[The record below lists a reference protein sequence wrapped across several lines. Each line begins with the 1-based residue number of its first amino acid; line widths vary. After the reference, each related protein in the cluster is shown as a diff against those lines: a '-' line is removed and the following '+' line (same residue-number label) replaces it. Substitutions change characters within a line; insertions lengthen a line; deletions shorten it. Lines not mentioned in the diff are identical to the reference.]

1 MHTQAVFELSQEAE
15 RLLQLALQN
24 LNTLRTIAFTNQ
36 QDVNSFGQSQMGA
49 VVSTKFGPNGIQA
62 QQAML
67 QNELRKITQQ
77 EMVLAIVGTVKAGKS
92 TTINA
97 IVGTEVLPNR
107 NRPMTALPTL
117 IRHTPGQ
124 REPVLHFPYVQPIE
138 KLMQTLQL
146 RLQQTDRETLG
157 RYLEID
163 RDMVGLLTRITEGES
178 FAKHYLGAQPIFHC
192 LKSLND
198 LVRLSKALDVAFPFK
213 AYAAIEHVPVIEVE
227 FVHLAGMNEGY
238 GQLTLLDTPGP
249 NEAGQPH
256 LQKMLQE
263 QLTQASAVLA
273 VLDYTQLKSVSDQD
287 VRNAILG
294 VGTSVPLYALVNKFD
309 QKDRNGDDEEQ
320 VKTLISGTLM
330 KGIVEPS
337 HVFPVSS
344 MWGYLANRA
353 RHELVLQGQLPD
365 PNEHRWVQDFA
376 DAALGRRWKH
386 DDLADKTTVGRAAD
400 LLWEDSQFAEP
411 IKKVLHAAHANAS
424 MYALRSACQKLLNY
438 TQGAEDY
445 LNFRSQGLRIASEQL
460 QLNITALEDDMNL
473 AAASQQSVKA
483 AAHNNVSQSVEA
495 MGDFIRRYGKQINAN
510 VVEYFQQG
518 TVPEKLTRQSML
530 LGTRR
535 GIDFDSRYETLS
547 FDDEQSAQITLHR
560 IRASCEII
568 LTAAQEKMTEE
579 LIHLFSYLE
588 VELADTLRN
597 TLKPI
602 EARVAQGLTQ
612 AGFRTNISLPVF
624 HVGLLNF
631 NVNQAFNELI
641 EEQDIPVAQLRRP
654 TGMRGTVA
662 RWLNSDE
669 WGWEGHTVM
678 KSRYVISLPD
688 VQHKLLQHV
697 SSFLLQLNQNMAVQ
711 IENAVSEGMTAFFAD
726 FSLSLDAIRLN
737 LQQSLLARQQN
748 EDAVMALRKQLQQ
761 CVRTARYIHEDTRLL
776 RDDIQ
781 TLFSVEQQ

>member
-1 MHTQAVFELSQEAE
+1 MHTQAIFELSQEAE

-24 LNTLRTIAFTNQ
+24 LNTLKTVSFTTQ
-36 QDVNSFGQSQMGA
+36 HDVNYFGQSQTGGA
-49 VVSTKFGPNGIQA
+49 VPAKFSPRSILA

-67 QNELRKITQQ
+67 QNELRKITQH

-97 IVGTEVLPNR
+97 IIGTEVLPNR

-138 KLMQTLQL
+138 QLMNTLQI
-146 RLQQTDRETLG
+146 RLQQTDRETLSKH
-157 RYLEID
+157 LEID
-163 RDMVGLLTRITEGES
+163 RDMAGLLTRISQGES

-198 LVRLSKALDVAFPFK
+198 LVRLSTALDVAFPFK

-227 FVHLAGMNEGY
+227 FVHLAGMDEAY

-263 QLTQASAVLA
+263 QLSQASAVLA
-273 VLDYTQLKSVSDQD
+273 VLDYTQLKSVSDED
-287 VRNAILG
+287 VRKAILG
-294 VGTSVPLYALVNKFD
+294 TASSVPLYALVNKFD
-309 QKDRNGDDEEQ
+309 QKDRNGDDAEQ
-320 VKTLISGTLM
+320 VKALISGTLM
-330 KGIVEPS
+330 KGTIEPH

-353 RHELVLQGQLPD
+353 RHELALHGKLPD
-365 PNEHRWVQDFA
+365 PNEQRWVQDFA
-376 DAALGRRWKH
+376 DIALGRRWQSE
-386 DDLADKTTVGRAAD
+386 DLADVGALRQATE

-411 IKKVLHAAHANAS
+411 IQTVLHAAHANAS

-445 LNFRSQGLRIASEQL
+445 LNFRSQGLRIASQQL
-460 QLNITALEDDMNL
+460 QQNIAALEDDMSL
-473 AAASQQSVKA
+473 AASSQKA
-483 AAHNNVSQSVEA
+483 ANVVAQSNMKLAVEA
-495 MGDFIRRYGKQINAN
+495 MSDFIRRYEQQINDN
-510 VVEYFQQG
+510 IQDYFQHG
-518 TVPEKLTRQSML
+518 KVPEKLTRQALSF
-530 LGTRR
+530 GTQR
-535 GIDFDSRYETLS
+535 GYDFDARYETLS
-547 FDDEQSAQITLHR
+547 FDDEESAQIALHR

-579 LIHLFSYLE
+579 LTHLFSYLE

-602 EARVAQGLTQ
+602 EARVAQGLAQ

-631 NVNQAFNELI
+631 NANQAFNELI
-641 EEQDIPVAQLRRP
+641 EEQDIPVSQLRRQA
-654 TGMRGTVA
+654 GMRGTVA
-662 RWLNSDE
+662 RWLNSED
-669 WGWEGHTVM
+669 WGWEGYTVM
-678 KSRYVISLPD
+678 QSRYVISLAD
-688 VQHKLLQHV
+688 VQHKLCQHV
-697 SSFLLQLNQNMAVQ
+697 SDFLLQLNQNMATQ
-711 IENAVSEGMTAFFAD
+711 IEMSVTEGMAAFFAD
-726 FSLSLDAIRLN
+726 FSHALEAIRLN
-737 LQQSLLARQQN
+737 LQQSLNVRQQN
-748 EDAVMALRKQLQQ
+748 EDAVAALRQQLQQ
-761 CVRTARYIHEDTRLL
+761 CVRITRYIHEDSRLL

-781 TLFSVEQQ
+781 TLFTVEQQ

>member
-1 MHTQAVFELSQEAE
+1 MHTQAIFELSQEAE

-24 LNTLRTIAFTNQ
+24 LNTLKTVSFTTQ
-36 QDVNSFGQSQMGA
+36 HDVNYSGQSQTGGA
-49 VVSTKFGPNGIQA
+49 VPAKFSPRSIQS

-67 QNELRKITQQ
+67 QNELRKITQH

-97 IVGTEVLPNR
+97 IIGTEVLPNR

-138 KLMQTLQL
+138 QLMNTLQI
-146 RLQQTDRETLG
+146 RLQQTDRETLSKH
-157 RYLEID
+157 LEID
-163 RDMVGLLTRITEGES
+163 RDMTGLLTRISQGES

-227 FVHLAGMNEGY
+227 FVHLAGMDEAY

-263 QLTQASAVLA
+263 QLSQASAVLA
-273 VLDYTQLKSVSDQD
+273 VLDYTQLKSVSDED
-287 VRNAILG
+287 VRKAILG
-294 VGTSVPLYALVNKFD
+294 TGSSVPLYALVNKFD
-309 QKDRNGDDEEQ
+309 QKDRNGDDAEQ
-320 VKTLISGTLM
+320 VKALISGTLM
-330 KGIVEPS
+330 KGTIEPG

-353 RHELVLQGQLPD
+353 RHELALHGKLPD
-365 PNEHRWVQDFA
+365 PNEQRWVQDFA
-376 DAALGRRWKH
+376 DIALGRRWQSE
-386 DDLADKTTVGRAAD
+386 DLADAGALRQAAE

-411 IKKVLHAAHANAS
+411 IHTVLHAAHANAS

-445 LNFRSQGLRIASEQL
+445 LNFRCQGLHIASQQL
-460 QLNITALEDDMNL
+460 QQNIAALEDDMSL
-473 AAASQQSVKA
+473 AASSQKA
-483 AAHNNVSQSVEA
+483 ANVVAQSNTKQAVEA
-495 MGDFIRRYGKQINAN
+495 MSDFIRRYEQQINDN
-510 VVEYFQQG
+510 IQDYFQHG
-518 TVPEKLTRQSML
+518 KVPEKLQRQALSF
-530 LGTRR
+530 GTQR
-535 GIDFDSRYETLS
+535 GNDFDARYETLS
-547 FDDEQSAQITLHR
+547 FDDEQSAQIALHR

-579 LIHLFSYLE
+579 LTHLFSYLE

-602 EARVAQGLTQ
+602 EARVAQGLAQ

-631 NVNQAFNELI
+631 NANQAFNELI
-641 EEQDIPVAQLRRP
+641 EEQDIPVSQLRRQA
-654 TGMRGTVA
+654 GMRGTVA
-662 RWLNSDE
+662 RWLNSED
-669 WGWEGHTVM
+669 WGWEGYTVM
-678 KSRYVISLPD
+678 QSRYVISIAD
-688 VQHKLLQHV
+688 VQRKLCQHV
-697 SSFLLQLNQNMAVQ
+697 SDFLLQLDQNMAAQ
-711 IENAVSEGMTAFFAD
+711 IEMSVTEGMAAFFVD
-726 FSLSLDAIRLN
+726 FSQALEAIRLN
-737 LQQSLLARQQN
+737 LQQSLVVRQQN
-748 EDAVMALRKQLQQ
+748 EEAVTALRQQLQQ
-761 CVRTARYIHEDTRLL
+761 CVRITRYIHEDTRLL

-781 TLFSVEQQ
+781 TLFTVEQQ

>member
-1 MHTQAVFELSQEAE
+1 MHTQAIFELGQEAE

-24 LNTLRTIAFTNQ
+24 LNTLKTTSFTTQHDTNY
-36 QDVNSFGQSQMGA
+36 FGQSYSGT
-49 VVSTKFGPNGIQA
+49 SIPSKFCPRGIQA

-67 QNELRKITQQ
+67 QNELRKITQH

-97 IVGTEVLPNR
+97 IIGTEVLPNR

-124 REPVLHFPYVQPIE
+124 REPVLHFPYVQPID
-138 KLMQTLQL
+138 KLMTALQL
-146 RLQQTDRETLG
+146 RLQQTDRETLSKQ
-157 RYLEID
+157 LEID
-163 RDMVGLLTRITEGES
+163 RDMSGLLTRITEGES

-198 LVRLSKALDVAFPFK
+198 LVRLSKALDVAFPFS

-227 FVHLAGMNEGY
+227 FVHLAGMNESH

-263 QLTQASAVLA
+263 QLAQASAVLA
-273 VLDYTQLKSVSDQD
+273 VMDYTQLKSVSDED
-287 VRNAILG
+287 VRKAILG
-294 VGTSVPLYALVNKFD
+294 TGASVPLYVLVNKFD

-320 VKTLISGTLM
+320 VKTLISSTLM
-330 KGIVEPS
+330 KGVIEPE

-353 RHELVLQGQLPD
+353 RHELALHGKLPD
-365 PNEHRWVQDFA
+365 PDTQRWVQDFA
-376 DAALGRRWKH
+376 DAALGRRWQH
-386 DDLADKTTVGRAAD
+386 GDLADSGIVRQAAEM
-400 LLWEDSQFAEP
+400 LWEDSQFDEP
-411 IKKVLHAAHANAS
+411 IKMVLHAAHANAS
-424 MYALRSACQKLLNY
+424 MYALRSACQKLLSY

-445 LNFRSQGLRIASEQL
+445 LNFRSHGLQIASEQL
-460 QLNITALEDDMNL
+460 QHNIAALEDDMRL
-473 AAASQQSVKA
+473 AASSQQSANVVVQSNVKQA
-483 AAHNNVSQSVEA
+483 VGA
-495 MGDFIRRYGKQINAN
+495 MSDFIQRYEQQINAN
-510 VVEYFQQG
+510 IQDYFQHG
-518 TVPEKLTRQSML
+518 KVPEKLTRQAL
-530 LGTRR
+530 AFGTQR
-535 GIDFDSRYETLS
+535 GYDFNAQDETLS
-547 FDDEQSAQITLHR
+547 FDDEESAQIALHR

-579 LIHLFSYLE
+579 LTHLFSYLE
-588 VELADTLRN
+588 IELADTLRS

-602 EARVAQGLTQ
+602 EARVAQGLSQ

-631 NVNQAFNELI
+631 NANQAFNELI

-654 TGMRGTVA
+654 AGMRGTVA
-662 RWLNSDE
+662 RWLNSDG
-669 WGWEGHTVM
+669 WGWEGYTVM
-678 KSRYVISLPD
+678 QSRYVIALQD
-688 VQHKLLQHV
+688 VQLKLRQHV
-697 SSFLLQLNQNMAVQ
+697 AHFLLQLNQSMAAQ
-711 IENAVSEGMTAFFAD
+711 IEIAVSEGMMAFFAD
-726 FSLSLDAIRLN
+726 FAQALETIRVN
-737 LQQSLLARQQN
+737 LQQSLTARQQN
-748 EDAVMALRKQLQQ
+748 EDAVSALRLQLQQ
-761 CVRTARYIHEDTRLL
+761 CVRITRYIQEDTRML

-781 TLFSVEQQ
+781 TLFTVEQL

>member
-1 MHTQAVFELSQEAE
+1 MHTQAIFELSQEAE

-24 LNTLRTIAFTNQ
+24 LNTIKTTSSTTQ
-36 QDVNSFGQSQMGA
+36 HDVNYFGQPQTGA
-49 VVSTKFGPNGIQA
+49 AIPSKFCSRGIQA

-67 QNELRKITQQ
+67 QNELRKITQH

-97 IVGTEVLPNR
+97 IIGTEVLPNR

-138 KLMQTLQL
+138 KLMNTLQI
-146 RLQQTDRETLG
+146 RLQQTDRETLTKH
-157 RYLEID
+157 LEID
-163 RDMVGLLTRITEGES
+163 RDMSALLTRISEGTS
-178 FAKHYLGAQPIFHC
+178 FTKHYLGAQPIFQC

-227 FVHLAGMNEGY
+227 FVHLVGIEEGH

-256 LQKMLQE
+256 LQKMLSE
-263 QLTQASAVLA
+263 QLAQASAVLA
-273 VLDYTQLKSVSDQD
+273 VLDYTQLKSVSDED
-287 VRNAILG
+287 VRKAILG
-294 VGTSVPLYALVNKFD
+294 TGASVPLYVLVNKFD

-320 VKTLISGTLM
+320 IKTLISGTLM
-330 KGIVEPS
+330 KGRLDPS

-353 RHELVLQGQLPD
+353 RHELTLQGKLPD
-365 PNEHRWVQDFA
+365 PSEQHWVQDFA
-376 DAALGRRWKH
+376 DAALGRRWQNE
-386 DDLADKTTVGRAAD
+386 DLADAGALRQAAE
-400 LLWEDSQFAEP
+400 LLWKDSQFEAP
-411 IKKVLHAAHANAS
+411 IKTVLHAAHANAS
-424 MYALRSACQKLLNY
+424 KYALRSACQKLLSY
-438 TQGAEDY
+438 TQGAENY
-445 LNFRSQGLRIASEQL
+445 LSFRCQGLRIASDQL
-460 QLNITALEDDMNL
+460 QQNIIALEDDMSL
-473 AAASQQSVKA
+473 AAASQQTASDVVRSNVKQA
-483 AAHNNVSQSVEA
+483 VDA
-495 MGDFIRRYGKQINAN
+495 MSDFIQRYEQQIHAN
-510 VVEYFQQG
+510 IQDYFQKG
-518 TVPEKLTRQSML
+518 IVPEKLTRQALSF
-530 LGTRR
+530 GTQRSN
-535 GIDFDSRYETLS
+535 DFDARYDTLH
-547 FDDEQSAQITLHR
+547 FDDEQSAQIALHR

-579 LIHLFSYLE
+579 ITHLFSYLE

-602 EARVAQGLTQ
+602 ETRVAQGLTK

-631 NVNQAFNELI
+631 NANQAFNDLI
-641 EEQDIPVAQLRRP
+641 EEQDIPVSQLRRP
-654 TGMRGTVA
+654 AGMRGTVA

-669 WGWEGHTVM
+669 WGWEGYTVM
-678 KSRYVISLPD
+678 QSRYVISLAD
-688 VQHKLLQHV
+688 VQQKLCQHV
-697 SSFLLQLNQNMAVQ
+697 ANFLLQLNQDMAAQ
-711 IENAVSEGMTAFFAD
+711 IEISVTEGMTTFFAD
-726 FSLSLDAIRLN
+726 FSRALEAIRLN
-737 LQQSLLARQQN
+737 LQQSLVARQQN
-748 EDAVMALRKQLQQ
+748 EDAVMALQQQLQQ
-761 CVRTARYIHEDTRLL
+761 CARTTRYIHEDTRLL

-781 TLFSVEQQ
+781 TLFTVEQQ

>member
-1 MHTQAVFELSQEAE
+1 MYTQAIFELGQEAE

-24 LNTLRTIAFTNQ
+24 LNTLKTTSFTTQ
-36 QDVNSFGQSQMGA
+36 QDENYFGQSPTGS
-49 VVSTKFGPNGIQA
+49 VVPPKFCPRGIQV
-62 QQAML
+62 QQALL
-67 QNELRKITQQ
+67 QNELRKITQH

-97 IVGTEVLPNR
+97 IIGTEVLPNR

-138 KLMQTLQL
+138 ELMQALQL
-146 RLQQTDRETLG
+146 RLQQTERETLG
-157 RYLEID
+157 RHLEID
-163 RDMVGLLTRITEGES
+163 RDMAGLLTRITMGES

-227 FVHLAGMNEGY
+227 FVHLAGINESY

-263 QLTQASAVLA
+263 QLAQASAVLA
-273 VLDYTQLKSVSDQD
+273 VLDYTQLKSVSDED
-287 VRNAILG
+287 VRKAILG
-294 VGTSVPLYALVNKFD
+294 ASSSVPLYVLVNKFD
-309 QKDRNGDDEEQ
+309 QKDRNGDDEAQ
-320 VKTLISGTLM
+320 VKTLISDTLM
-330 KGIVEPS
+330 KGVIEPN

-353 RHELVLQGQLPD
+353 RHELALHGMLPD
-365 PNEHRWVQDFA
+365 PDEHRWVQDFA
-376 DAALGRRWKH
+376 DAALGRRWRSS
-386 DDLADKTTVGRAAD
+386 DLIDSESLRQSAE
-400 LLWEDSQFAEP
+400 LLWEDSQFASP

-424 MYALRSACQKLLNY
+424 MYALRSACQKLLVY

-445 LNFRSQGLRIASEQL
+445 LNFRCQGLRIASEQL
-460 QLNITALEDDMNL
+460 QRNIAALEDDMRL
-473 AAASQQSVKA
+473 ATDSQQSASAVA
-483 AAHNNVSQSVEA
+483 QSNVNQAVQTME
-495 MGDFIRRYGKQINAN
+495 DFIRRYELQINAN
-510 VVEYFQQG
+510 IADYFLQG
-518 TVPEKLTRQSML
+518 TVPEKLTRQALSF
-530 LGTRR
+530 GTRR
-535 GIDFDSRYETLS
+535 GIDFDARNETLS
-547 FDDEQSAQITLHR
+547 FDDEQSAQIALHR
-560 IRASCEII
+560 IRASCEVI

-579 LIHLFSYLE
+579 LMHLFSFLE

-631 NVNQAFNELI
+631 NANQAFNQLI

-654 TGMRGTVA
+654 AGMRGTVA

-669 WGWEGHTVM
+669 WGWEGYTVM
-678 KSRYVISLPD
+678 QSRYVISLPD
-688 VQHKLLQHV
+688 VQRKLSEHIA
-697 SSFLLQLNQNMAVQ
+697 SFLLQLNQTMTVQ
-711 IENAVSEGMTAFFAD
+711 IEYAVSEGMTAFFAD
-726 FSLSLDAIRLN
+726 FSQALDAIHLN
-737 LQQSLLARQQN
+737 LQQSLIARQQN
-748 EDAVMALRKQLQQ
+748 EDAVTALRQQLQQ
-761 CVRTARYIHEDTRLL
+761 CLRTTRYIHEDTRLL

-781 TLFSVEQQ
+781 TLFTVEQP